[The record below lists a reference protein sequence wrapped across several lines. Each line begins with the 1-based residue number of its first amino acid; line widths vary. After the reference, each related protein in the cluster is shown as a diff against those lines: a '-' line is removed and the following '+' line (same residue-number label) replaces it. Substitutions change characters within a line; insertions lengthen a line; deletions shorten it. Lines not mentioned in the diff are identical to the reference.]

1 MLLSSLG
8 DEIALLCQ
16 VKCQVEEA
24 IARTVSE
31 GLTASFSTYV
41 ESASTLGP
49 ESASGTGN
57 GDDRITQ
64 SDNNT
69 DAAVS
74 VADTENETDI
84 EIETQIRNEMQ
95 NEIQNK
101 IQNEIQ
107 NKIQNDQNHAVYS
120 SLKEGTTG
128 GVKGLTDND
137 AIRRGGIEGM
147 ECNDGGNRGNIKEE
161 RISYDMGHVREEEVL
176 HYGGA
181 ERCSNNSEMKRNE
194 TFDLKAITE
203 EEEEEEG
210 EEEGDEREGSS
221 GVEGNREEEEE
232 RSEKGSES
240 TAHSE
245 VFNCA
250 I

>member
-1 MLLSSLG
+1 
-8 DEIALLCQ
+8 
-16 VKCQVEEA
+16 
-24 IARTVSE
+24 
-31 GLTASFSTYV
+31 
-41 ESASTLGP
+41 
-49 ESASGTGN
+49 
-57 GDDRITQ
+57 
-64 SDNNT
+64 
-69 DAAVS
+69 
-74 VADTENETDI
+74 
-84 EIETQIRNEMQ
+84 
-95 NEIQNK
+95 
-101 IQNEIQ
+101 
-107 NKIQNDQNHAVYS
+107 
-120 SLKEGTTG
+120 
-128 GVKGLTDND
+128 
-137 AIRRGGIEGM
+137 M

-181 ERCSNNSEMKRNE
+181 ERCSNSSEMKRNE

-203 EEEEEEG
+203 EEEGE

>member
-16 VKCQVEEA
+16 VKCQVEET

-41 ESASTLGP
+41 ESASTVGP
-49 ESASGTGN
+49 ESGSGNGN
-57 GDDRITQ
+57 GDDRMAQ
-64 SDNNT
+64 SGDNT

-84 EIETQIRNEMQ
+84 ENETQIRNEMQ
-95 NEIQNK
+95 NEIQN
-101 IQNEIQ
+101 
-107 NKIQNDQNHAVYS
+107 DQNHAAYS
-120 SLKEGTTG
+120 SLKEDTIG
-128 GVKGLTDND
+128 GIKGLIDND

-147 ECNDGGNRGNIKEE
+147 ECDDGGNRGNIKEE
-161 RISYDMGHVREEEVL
+161 RISYDVGHVREETVL
-176 HYGGA
+176 HYGSA
-181 ERCSNNSEMKRNE
+181 DRYSNNSDMKRNE
-194 TFDLKAITE
+194 IFDLKAIT

-210 EEEGDEREGSS
+210 EEEGDEREGSRR
-221 GVEGNREEEEE
+221 VEGNREEEEE

-240 TAHSE
+240 TAHSDE